1 MLGMMAL
8 AIKILIPGS
17 RASRAARWPR
27 PDAAAVRPRGYAVAV
42 ALGLPFDELRPSPP
56 ARRSHTQN

>member
-27 PDAAAVRPRGYAVAV
+27 PDAAAVRPRASVAV